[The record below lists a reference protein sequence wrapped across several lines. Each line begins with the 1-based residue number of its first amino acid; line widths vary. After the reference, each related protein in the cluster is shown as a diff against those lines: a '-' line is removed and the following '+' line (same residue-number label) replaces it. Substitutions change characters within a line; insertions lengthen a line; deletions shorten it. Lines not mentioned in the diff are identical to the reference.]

1 MKKKIPQQNMGGIY
15 WTRKKKEEREGEGT
29 GKRDCGVPS
38 MASVNASTRGIAAH
52 HRPPHSI
59 PSYLPSEQST
69 GDVKLTSGVS

>member
-1 MKKKIPQQNMGGIY
+1 MDE
-15 WTRKKKEEREGEGT
+15 KKKEEREGEGT